1 MRKIFYI
8 YMAAKKPSPESLV
21 RISAAAEAAD
31 VSKQT
36 IEYYLMLGLIEPVR
50 IEGRHGRFFDDELIK
65 RIRLIRELNKSG
77 YTLRDIRE
85 TYLANR

>member
-1 MRKIFYI
+1 MIPE
-8 YMAAKKPSPESLV
+8 KPSPESLV
-21 RISAAAEAAD
+21 RISAAAKAAD

-36 IEYYLMLGLIEPVR
+36 IEYYVMLGLVEPLR
-50 IEGRHGRFFDDELIK
+50 MEGRYGRFFDDELIK

-85 TYLANR
+85 TYLSGR

>member
-1 MRKIFYI
+1 MP
-8 YMAAKKPSPESLV
+8 AEKPSPESLV
-21 RISAAAEAAD
+21 RISAAASAAD
-31 VSKQT
+31 VSKHT

-85 TYLANR
+85 TYLSNR

>member
-1 MRKIFYI
+1 MF
-8 YMAAKKPSPESLV
+8 MPAEKPSPESLV
-21 RISAAAEAAD
+21 RISAAANAAD
-31 VSKQT
+31 VTKQT

-50 IEGRHGRFFDDELIK
+50 LKGRKGRFFDDELIK

-85 TYLANR
+85 TYLTNR

>member
-1 MRKIFYI
+1 M
-8 YMAAKKPSPESLV
+8 YMTREKPTPESLV
-21 RISAAAEAAD
+21 RISAAAKAAD

-36 IEYYLMLGLIEPVR
+36 IEYYVMLGLIEPVR
-50 IEGRHGRFFDDELIK
+50 VDGSKGRFFDDELIK

-85 TYLANR
+85 TYLSGR

>member
-1 MRKIFYI
+1 MGSGKH
-8 YMAAKKPSPESLV
+8 SPQTLV
-21 RISAAAEAAD
+21 RISAAAQAAD

-50 IEGRHGRFFDDELIK
+50 KAGSRGRFFDEELIK
-65 RIRLIRELNKSG
+65 RIRLIREMNKSG

-85 TYLANR
+85 TYLSKR